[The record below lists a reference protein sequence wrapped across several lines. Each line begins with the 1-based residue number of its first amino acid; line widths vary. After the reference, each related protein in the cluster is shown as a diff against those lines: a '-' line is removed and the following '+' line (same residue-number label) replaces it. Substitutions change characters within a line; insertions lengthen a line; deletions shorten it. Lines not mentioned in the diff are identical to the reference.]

1 MDLTRKTD
9 FFEGWSL
16 SKFSNLG
23 LVLGMALDFF
33 FNRVA
38 KAIKTTSQK
47 VRRDNSYVWKI
58 NRKKYGRGWKGAKK
72 HILKSIKIFSP
83 NELSFTSPVFDFFH
97 KSSSNTIIILLPHDK
112 KSNKKIKNL
121 LSTLKIVASKSGQ
134 IIE

>member
-33 FNRVA
+33 L
-38 KAIKTTSQK
+38 TEWQK
-47 VRRDNSYVWKI
+47 QLKLQVRKLGGTI
-58 NRKKYGRGWKGAKK
+58 PTFGRLTGKNMAGGGKEQK
-72 HILKSIKIFSP
+72 NILKSIKIFSP